1 MEFNAQLD
9 ALQCSRY
16 EIDGNKGG
24 NMMALG
30 EKIENENLVGKE
42 VIKYA
47 CPYDL
52 FTQIGASLP
61 AKLDCVMTISQAG
74 GNKGKVVIKSA
85 KLAGQPK

>member
-1 MEFNAQLD
+1 MEFSAQLD
-9 ALQCSRY
+9 ALQVSRY

-24 NMMALG
+24 SIMALG
-30 EKIENENLVGKE
+30 EKLESENLAGKE

-47 CPYDL
+47 CPYEL

-74 GNKGKVVIKSA
+74 GNKGKVVVKSA
-85 KLAGQPK
+85 KIAGAPK